1 MEDTAMT
8 PDSIEINRV
17 QVPVRNNYSSS
28 IEPHLGSGLALVKW
42 LHGPEPQMPPPLSV
56 VDGLFEMYHV
66 PWGTLASSGGGGP
79 RSGSDGEHV

>member
-1 MEDTAMT
+1 MNSRLYRDQQS
-8 PDSIEINRV
+8 PGPGP
-17 QVPVRNNYSSS
+17 QYSSS
-28 IEPHLGSGLALVKW
+28 IEPHLSSGLALVEW

-66 PWGTLASSGGGGP
+66 SWGTLASTGGGGP